1 MTYIYDVTL
10 NFNDILYDFF
20 EWNENDNIIHVKK
33 IPILKLDN
41 TNFFNI
47 ITHKIKINNI
57 LLNKIRNKT
66 ETYGKKTKNFT
77 ACLIS
82 NDENIIA
89 LKFNDEGISTDISSI
104 NVEEEL
110 DILEIKIN
118 HSNFFSYE
126 TLLER
131 IFLTTTRF
139 DNTNKKIIKTEINN
153 LDLKKDKDKIKYLYF
168 EYFGNYIDDEL
179 IALNQLKQE
188 IKTGY
193 NNNLKELFKLASNK
207 N

>member
-47 ITHKIKINNI
+47 ITHKIKINNV

-82 NDENIIA
+82 NDQNIIA

-110 DILEIKIN
+110 DILEIRVN

-131 IFLTTTRF
+131 KFLTTTRF

-188 IKTGY
+188 IKTEY